1 MNNSTKALYDMAE
14 RMLKGHID
22 VDEVVTM
29 SGLPKEEIEKMKE
42 ALESENSEA
51 NYLKKLDFKDFDIGP
66 ILTDND

>member
-22 VDEVVTM
+22 VDEVVAM
-29 SGLPKEEIEKMKE
+29 SGLPKEEIERMKDE
-42 ALESENSEA
+42 LEKANPEA
-51 NYLKKLDFKDFDIGP
+51 NYLKNLDFKDFDMGP

>member
-42 ALESENSEA
+42 ALENENSEA

>member
-29 SGLPKEEIEKMKE
+29 SGLPKEEIEKNE
-42 ALESENSEA
+42 GSA
-51 NYLKKLDFKDFDIGP
+51 
-66 ILTDND
+66 